1 MPAWRIA
8 PPNRNLKRRAFF
20 IRSAEPATSA
30 PSGQPSPLDRQS
42 VTVSKWRPISAAGTP
57 EATAAFMSRAPSRW
71 TLSPISRQV
80 SVTAT
85 ISSSG
90 QTRPPDALWVFSS
103 ATTRVAEKCMSS
115 S

>member
-20 IRSAEPATSA
+20 IRSADPATSA

-42 VTVSKWRPISAAGTP
+42 VTVSNWRPISAAGTP
-57 EATAAFMSRAPSRW
+57 EATAAFISRAPSRW
-71 TLSPISRQV
+71 TLRPSSRLV
-80 SVTAT
+80 ATTAAS
-85 ISSSG
+85 SSSG
-90 QTRPPDALWVFSS
+90 QTRPPDALCVFSS
-103 ATTRVAEKCMSS
+103 ETTRVAEKWRSS